1 MNNRILVRVIPTTLL
16 LGPESS
22 ESDLVEACRL
32 HKARAFAS
40 AWLRY
45 PCQFPTAD
53 CLLSSRELRARPRAC
68 TPYSLPQDPKRIP
81 RVNAGWQQPPMEEQP
96 LSRRSPP
103 TQRGGCGSQAP

>member
-32 HKARAFAS
+32 HKARAFVSLCLAS
-40 AWLRY
+40 LSNFQTGFFFLPPRDL
-45 PCQFPTAD
+45 PPT
-53 CLLSSRELRARPRAC
+53 PRAC
-68 TPYSLPQDPKRIP
+68 TPYPLPQDQKLIP
-81 RVNAGWQQPPMEEQP
+81 RVTARWQHPPMEEQP

-103 TQRGGCGSQAP
+103 TQR